1 MDDTKPALPVRLTLH
16 SVRAKHPTWQIVL
29 ENGVY
34 VAVNRPAQTAQHI
47 VVFEELADLAGRLE
61 ELGDG

>member
-1 MDDTKPALPVRLTLH
+1 MDDTKPVLPDRITLH
-16 SVRAKHPTWQIVL
+16 RIRVKHPAWQIVL

-47 VVFEELADLAGRLE
+47 VVFEDLADLDGRLD